1 MRGTGNAEV
10 SGVTTATTVA
20 RTEPIGSTPH
30 SELLGQ
36 DKEAM
41 PHAHDVDSNTDSSLT
56 SSLGYLDINLDKGR
70 SKYIGQEHWHTVLSE
85 ISEVKAYFAN
95 HKEIDN
101 SRERVSMSTPTS
113 AREGLTLLLGV
124 VPPATDVELRAE
136 LPPMSTVLTLC
147 SRYFNSPDNLVVIV
161 HPPTFHQQLQ
171 RHWEDPSKT
180 PIMWLG
186 LLYSI
191 LCLGMLSY
199 HKLGDEPS
207 QWEGQT
213 LRMAGEYRLRIV
225 QCLITGDYTK
235 PVENTVETMLLYV
248 FGEYSWRFDVDL
260 GLWLIVSLTTKIA
273 FHMGYHRDAK
283 WFTSLTPF
291 QGEMRR
297 RTWALLRMADVMF
310 AHQVSLPHTIYSHHC
325 DTQAPTNLLDE
336 DFGPESPT
344 LPPSRPNNELTP
356 IAYSIAKVK
365 LCQEM
370 SDILE
375 TINRVG
381 GQIQYEEILRFD
393 TRLRGIFQTFPP
405 HLKVVPL
412 EGCRDS
418 ITVVMMRFSINA
430 LYLKI
435 ICLLHKKYVPRAR
448 ENPQYAYSR
457 RSAVTAASDT
467 LRNLINLHQ
476 KSNDT
481 DGPRSLE
488 WFVNSMATKE
498 FLVCAMLVALDLHY
512 DCMAE
517 VSNDEKVRE
526 TALFWT
532 SEQRMEMLSNLEMTK
547 DLWKG
552 LADSSIEA
560 LQASKVLEIMLEK
573 IKSPASTPE
582 TAEETRSAE
591 NSHLSGVNTCPT
603 EPPDHSSAMMQ
614 SPLPMGMMAST
625 EANHAAQTSGAL
637 DNMYFSSNLPGSNM
651 IPNLTEAHEDLN
663 MMGSSLQM
671 FPNLMADEFA
681 ENFDWNTFEN
691 YAHANWGGSNT
702 F

>member
-1 MRGTGNAEV
+1 MRGSGNAEV
-10 SGVTTATTVA
+10 PGVTTATTVA
-20 RTEPIGSTPH
+20 QTETIRSTPH

-36 DKEAM
+36 DKEATT
-41 PHAHDVDSNTDSSLT
+41 HAHDVDSNADSSLAG
-56 SSLGYLDINLDKGR
+56 SLGYLDINLDKGR

-95 HKEIDN
+95 HKEIEN
-101 SRERVSMSTPTS
+101 SHERASVSTPAS
-113 AREGLTLLLGV
+113 AREGLTFLLGV
-124 VPPATDVELRAE
+124 VPPVTGVELRAE

-147 SRYFNSPDNLVVIV
+147 SRYFNSPDNLVIIV

-171 RHWEDPSKT
+171 RHWQDPSKT

-213 LRMAGEYRLRIV
+213 LRMAGEYRLRTV
-225 QCLITGDYTK
+225 QCLITADYTK

-260 GLWLIVSLTTKIA
+260 GLWLIVSLITKIA
-273 FHMGYHRDAK
+273 LHMGYHRDAK

-325 DTQAPTNLLDE
+325 DTQAPANLLDE
-336 DFGPESPT
+336 DFGPESRT
-344 LPPSRPNNELTP
+344 LPPSRPKNELTP

-393 TRLRGIFQTFPP
+393 TRLRGIFQKFPP
-405 HLKVVPL
+405 HLQAAPL
-412 EGCRDS
+412 EGCHDS

-435 ICLLHKKYVPRAR
+435 ICLLHKRYVPRAR
-448 ENPQYAYSR
+448 QNPQYAYSR

-467 LRNLINLHQ
+467 LRNLVTLHQ

-517 VSNDEKVRE
+517 LSNDEKVRE

-552 LADSSIEA
+552 LADGSIEA

-582 TAEETRSAE
+582 TAEETRSAG
-591 NSHLSGVNTCPT
+591 NSHLSGVNTSLT
-603 EPPDHSSAMMQ
+603 EPLDHATAMM
-614 SPLPMGMMAST
+614 PGPPPTGMMAST
-625 EANHAAQTSGAL
+625 AENHGTQTSGAL
-637 DNMYFSSNLPGSNM
+637 DNMYFSSNLPDSNM
-651 IPNLTEAHEDLN
+651 IPNFTEAHEDLN

-671 FPNLMADEFA
+671 FPNLMADDFA
-681 ENFDWNTFEN
+681 ENFDWVSTYVYQRMRRKLVF
-691 YAHANWGGSNT
+691 
-702 F
+702 